1 MDSLFTEL
9 KRRNVFR
16 VGFAYV
22 IMSWLLAQIADL
34 VIDNITAPDWIMQV
48 LMLFLALGFPIALF
62 FAWAFEMTPD
72 GIKREHE
79 IDRSQSITPQ
89 TGRKLD
95 RMIGGAIA
103 IAVLFL
109 LVDRFV
115 GPEQTG
121 PAPPTE
127 STDQKESQAQDQ
139 TVSIAVLPFVNMSS
153 DPEQE
158 FFSDGI
164 SEEILNQLVRV
175 EGLSVASR
183 TSAFAFKGQDLGLD
197 EIARDL
203 GVDHILEGSVRKEHD
218 NVRITAQ
225 LIDASTDRHLWSAT
239 YDRKLT
245 SIFAI
250 QDEIS
255 GSIVEALRETLGV
268 DIKKIASTSVPT
280 TNVDAYTSY
289 LKARELF
296 YSRDPLALRQ
306 SLEIYQQAIE
316 RDPGFARAYEGLAA
330 VYTVISAYKPA
341 EGYEV
346 VGRQESKRESIA
358 AASKALEIDATLSM
372 PHAVLGLN
380 YARDNDYEESMRE
393 LDRAI
398 ELDSRES
405 TGWMWKGMQLT
416 RLGYL
421 EEAIKYY
428 KEAYRVDPDTGIN
441 SDHLGFTLLAMGKN
455 EEALFFLNKALD
467 KGREIHMVVFMHNIM
482 NGDFQAA
489 RLAALHIFD
498 GHEMLPYLMP
508 IFEGRNDASEHQ
520 RLVDRFWKQLAILKP
535 DTVWDYQGGPLL
547 HAAMGNFDKTTETFV
562 DNSAAAIRVWHPAL
576 ADYRKSD
583 QFKVYL
589 RQTRIEEYWR
599 KHGWPDM
606 CRPLGDDD
614 FECD

>member
-1 MDSLFTEL
+1 MTDLFIEL

-115 GPEQTG
+115 GPEQTS
-121 PAPPTE
+121 PALPTE

-268 DIKKIASTSVPT
+268 DIKKIASTSLPT

-296 YSRDPLALRQ
+296 YSRDP
-306 SLEIYQQAIE
+306 
-316 RDPGFARAYEGLAA
+316 
-330 VYTVISAYKPA
+330 
-341 EGYEV
+341 
-346 VGRQESKRESIA
+346 
-358 AASKALEIDATLSM
+358 
-372 PHAVLGLN
+372 
-380 YARDNDYEESMRE
+380 
-393 LDRAI
+393 
-398 ELDSRES
+398 
-405 TGWMWKGMQLT
+405 
-416 RLGYL
+416 
-421 EEAIKYY
+421 
-428 KEAYRVDPDTGIN
+428 
-441 SDHLGFTLLAMGKN
+441 
-455 EEALFFLNKALD
+455 
-467 KGREIHMVVFMHNIM
+467 
-482 NGDFQAA
+482 
-489 RLAALHIFD
+489 
-498 GHEMLPYLMP
+498 
-508 IFEGRNDASEHQ
+508 
-520 RLVDRFWKQLAILKP
+520 
-535 DTVWDYQGGPLL
+535 
-547 HAAMGNFDKTTETFV
+547 
-562 DNSAAAIRVWHPAL
+562 
-576 ADYRKSD
+576 
-583 QFKVYL
+583 
-589 RQTRIEEYWR
+589 
-599 KHGWPDM
+599 
-606 CRPLGDDD
+606 
-614 FECD
+614 

>member
-1 MDSLFTEL
+1 MSNLFTEL

-22 IMSWLLAQIADL
+22 VMAWLLAQITDL
-34 VIDNITAPDWIMQV
+34 VIDNVGAPEWVMKIIFLV
-48 LMLFLALGFPIALF
+48 LAIGFPIALF
-62 FAWAFEMTPD
+62 FAWAFEMTPE

-79 IDRSQSITPQ
+79 VDRSESITPQ

-95 RMIGGAIA
+95 RMIGAAIA
-103 IAVLFL
+103 IAVVFL
-109 LVDRFV
+109 LVDRF
-115 GPEQTG
+115 TG
-121 PAPPTE
+121 PQLDQPAP
-127 STDQKESQAQDQ
+127 KESAPAATGGQM
-139 TVSIAVLPFVNMSS
+139 VSIAVLPFVNMSS

-158 FFSDGI
+158 YFSDGI

-175 EGLSVASR
+175 DGLSVTSR
-183 TSAFAFKGQDLGLD
+183 TSAFSYKGQGLSID

-203 GVDHILEGSVRKEHD
+203 GVDHILEGSVRKERN

-268 DIKKIASTSVPT
+268 DIRKATTASIPT

-346 VGRQESKRESIA
+346 VTREESKRESIA

-380 YARDNDYEESMRE
+380 YSRDNDHEESMRE

-421 EEAIKYY
+421 EESIKYY

-441 SDHLGFTLLAMGKN
+441 SDHLGFTLLAMGKK

-467 KGREIHMVVFMHNIM
+467 KGREIYLVVFMHNIAI
-482 NGDFQAA
+482 GDFQAA

-498 GHEMLPYLMP
+498 GHELLPYLMP

-535 DTVWDYQGGPLL
+535 DTVWAYQGGPLL

-562 DNSAAAIRVWHPAL
+562 DSSAAAIRVWHPAL

>member
-1 MDSLFTEL
+1 M
-9 KRRNVFR
+9 
-16 VGFAYV
+16 A
-22 IMSWLLAQIADL
+22 WLLAQIADL

-62 FAWAFEMTPD
+62 FAWAFEMTSD

-79 IDRSQSITPQ
+79 VDRSRSITPQ

-95 RMIGGAIA
+95 RMVGGAIA

-109 LVDRFV
+109 LVDRLI
-115 GPEQTG
+115 GPEQ
-121 PAPPTE
+121 PVIVSPTE
-127 STDQKESQAQDQ
+127 STAEIESQEQDQ
-139 TVSIAVLPFVNMSS
+139 MVSIAVLPFINMSS

-164 SEEILNQLVRV
+164 SEEILNLLVRV

-183 TSAFAFKGQDLGLD
+183 TSAFAYKDQDMELD
-197 EIARDL
+197 EIARSL
-203 GVDHILEGSVRKEHD
+203 GVDHVLEGSVRRDGD
-218 NVRITAQ
+218 NIRITAQ
-225 LIDASTDRHLWSAT
+225 LIDAKTDRHLWSDT
-239 YDRKLT
+239 YDRKMT

-255 GSIVEALRETLGV
+255 SSIVDALRETLGV
-268 DIKKIASTSVPT
+268 DIKKNVSTSIPT

-296 YSRDPLALRQ
+296 FLRSPQ
-306 SLEIYQQAIE
+306 SLRESLEIYQQAIE

-330 VYTVISAYKPA
+330 VYVVISAYKPA

-346 VGRQESKRESIA
+346 VSREESIRESTA
-358 AASKALEIDATLSM
+358 AARKALEIDATLSM

-380 YARDNDYEESMRE
+380 YSRDFDYEKSLRE
-393 LDRAI
+393 LDQAI

-405 TGWMWKGMQLT
+405 TGWMWRGMQMT

-421 EEAIKYY
+421 EESIKYY
-428 KEAYRVDPDTGIN
+428 EEAYRVDPDTGIN

-467 KGREIHMVVFMHNIM
+467 NGRKIYLDIFMHDIVI
-482 NGDFQAA
+482 GDFQAA
-489 RLAALHIFD
+489 RLAALHIF
-498 GHEMLPYLMP
+498 GGYEILPYLMP

-520 RLVDRFWKQLAILKP
+520 RLVDRFWKQLAILNP
-535 DTVWDYQGGPLL
+535 ETIWTYQGGPLL
-547 HAAMGNFDKTTETFV
+547 HAAMGDFDKTTETFV
-562 DNSAAAIRVWHPAL
+562 DYSASAIRVWHPIL

-583 QFKVYL
+583 QFKDFA
-589 RQTRIEEYWR
+589 RQTHLEEYWR